1 MGDRDVGPENTSPSD
16 GAAADGILRAFVE
29 AIPTPTLVCDPE
41 TLAIRAANPPAV
53 DLLGHD
59 RGTLTLMGLPDVGE
73 TEVTVD
79 GEPIAE
85 VVASAVAADHETAG
99 AEASD
104 TEASAG
110 GVRRFE
116 WDVRLGDPGLRV
128 DAALHTATIA
138 GGEWLVVGLSD
149 ATDRVAAATERDGE
163 RRLVDALAETVPLAL
178 FRCTEEG
185 TLSRW
190 NERLATDSG
199 YDPESLSGRALTSLF
214 DEETRGSVGD
224 ALSRVY
230 RDGETVSGEARLLTR
245 SGERLPYRLSIGPV
259 TEGDRVVGAVGV
271 GEDVTDASLREE
283 RLAVLTRVL
292 RHNFRNDLNVVTGFT
307 GRAIE
312 AIDDPELAGQLER
325 VVDTAQRLLR
335 LGETSRKVERL
346 LSEHPSPR
354 PLALAPAVDAA
365 LESLDPALRERA
377 AVDVDVP
384 ADLAVSAVAFL
395 PEAITELVDNAIR
408 HNDADAP
415 RVRISAAELPSET
428 WVSLVV
434 ADDGPGIP
442 PAERAVLTGEETPL
456 DHASGL
462 GLWYVN
468 WIVTAGGG
476 SLDIAESKAGGSRI
490 ELSLRA
496 AEGSPPDGTD
506 LFVSGETEP
515 FDPDDAGLFDPDD
528 AEPFGSDE
536 SGGGR

>member
-1 MGDRDVGPENTSPSD
+1 MGDRDAGPPTDDRPSSSGD
-16 GAAADGILRAFVE
+16 AAASGILRAFVE
-29 AIPTPTLVCDPE
+29 AIPTPTLVCEPE
-41 TLAIRAANPPAV
+41 TLAIRAANAPAV

-73 TEVTVD
+73 TEVTVG
-79 GEPIAE
+79 GEPIAD
-85 VVASAVAADHETAG
+85 VATAAAG
-99 AEASD
+99 AGGEAAAAEASD
-104 TEASAG
+104 G

-128 DAALHTATIA
+128 DAALHAATIA

-149 ATDRVAAATERDGE
+149 ATDRVAAATERDAE

-178 FRCTEEG
+178 FRCTEGG

-190 NERLATDSG
+190 NERLAADSG

-214 DEETRGSVGD
+214 DEEPSGLVSD
-224 ALSRVY
+224 SLSRVY
-230 RDGETVSGEARLLTR
+230 REGETASCETRLLTR
-245 SGERLPYRLSIGPV
+245 SGERVPYRLSIGPV
-259 TEGDRVVGAVGV
+259 TDGDRVVGAVGV
-271 GEDVTDASLREE
+271 GEDLTEASLREE

-307 GRAIE
+307 GRAVE
-312 AIDDPELAGQLER
+312 AIDDPELTAELER
-325 VVDTAQRLLR
+325 VVDTAERLLR
-335 LGETSRKVERL
+335 LGETSRKVERM
-346 LSEHPSPR
+346 LSERPTPR

-365 LESLDPALRERA
+365 LESLDPGLGERA
-377 AVDVDVP
+377 AIDVDVP
-384 ADLAVSAVAFL
+384 GGLAVSAVAFL

-408 HNDADAP
+408 HNDAPDP
-415 RVRISAAELPSET
+415 RVRISAAELPSES

-434 ADDGPGIP
+434 ADDGSGIP

-456 DHASGL
+456 EHASGL

-476 SLDIAESKAGGSRI
+476 SLDIAESKAGGSRV

-496 AEGSPPDGTD
+496 AEEPP
-506 LFVSGETEP
+506 
-515 FDPDDAGLFDPDD
+515 PDD
-528 AEPFGSDE
+528 AEPFALDDSPDGA
-536 SGGGR
+536 

>member
-1 MGDRDVGPENTSPSD
+1 MGDRDADPPTDDRPSSS
-16 GAAADGILRAFVE
+16 GTADPTGTVDATGVLRAFVE
-29 AIPTPTLVCDPE
+29 AVPTPTLVCDPD
-41 TLAIRAANPPAV
+41 TLAIRAANPAAV

-73 TEVTVD
+73 TDRTVA
-79 GEPIAE
+79 GEPVSE
-85 VVASAVAADHETAG
+85 VAG
-99 AEASD
+99 RASD
-104 TEASAG
+104 AG
-110 GVRRFE
+110 GPVPDDARTERFE
-116 WDVRLGDPGLRV
+116 WDVRIGDPGLRLN
-128 DAALHTATIA
+128 AALHTATIA
-138 GGEWLVVGLSD
+138 NGEWLVVGFSD
-149 ATDRVAAATERDGE
+149 ATARVAAANERDAE

-190 NERLATDSG
+190 NDRLAADSG
-199 YDPESLSGRALTSLF
+199 YEPSSLSGTALTSLF
-214 DEETRGSVGD
+214 DEATRDAVSE

-230 RDGETVSGEARLLTR
+230 RDGQSASCEARLLTR
-245 SGERLPYRLSIGPV
+245 SGERVPYRLSIGPV
-259 TEGDRVVGAVGV
+259 TDGDRVVGAVGV
-271 GEDVTDASLREE
+271 GEDVTEASLREE

-312 AIDDPELAGQLER
+312 AIDDPDLTAELRR
-325 VVDTAQRLLR
+325 VVDTAERLLR

-346 LSEHPSPR
+346 LSQRPSPR
-354 PLALAPAVDAA
+354 PVALVPAVDAA
-365 LESLDPALRERA
+365 LESIDPTVRDRA
-377 AVDVDVP
+377 AVEVDVP
-384 ADLAVSAVAFL
+384 EGLVVSAVSFL
-395 PEAITELVDNAIR
+395 PEAITELADNAIR
-408 HNDADAP
+408 HNDADEP
-415 RVRISAAELPSET
+415 RVRISAAELPSES

-456 DHASGL
+456 EHASGL

-496 AEGSPPDGTD
+496 AEEPPSDED
-506 LFVSGETEP
+506 LFSPNERDG
-515 FDPDDAGLFDPDD
+515 
-528 AEPFGSDE
+528 
-536 SGGGR
+536 

>member
-1 MGDRDVGPENTSPSD
+1 MGDRDAGPPSD
-16 GAAADGILRAFVE
+16 DRPSSSGSAASGILRAFVE
-29 AIPTPTLVCDPE
+29 AVPTPTLVCDPD
-41 TLAIRAANPPAV
+41 TLAIRAANAPAA

-59 RGTLTLMGLPDVGE
+59 RGTLTLMGLPDLGE
-73 TEVTVD
+73 TDVTAADESVAD
-79 GEPIAE
+79 VA
-85 VVASAVAADHETAG
+85 ASAAG
-99 AEASD
+99 TDAEGGD
-104 TEASAG
+104 G

-128 DAALHTATIA
+128 DAALRAATIA
-138 GGEWLVVGLSD
+138 GEEWLVVGLSD
-149 ATDRVAAATERDGE
+149 VTGRVAAESERDGE

-190 NERLATDSG
+190 NGRLSSDTG
-199 YDPESLSGRALTSLF
+199 YEPESLSGRALTSLF
-214 DEETRGSVGD
+214 GEETSGLVSD
-224 ALSRVY
+224 SLSRVY
-230 RDGETVSGEARLLTR
+230 REGEPASCEAQLLTR
-245 SGERLPYRLSIGPV
+245 SGERVPYRLSLGPV
-259 TEGDRVVGAVGV
+259 TDGDRVVGAVGV
-271 GEDVTDASLREE
+271 GEDLTEASLREE

-312 AIDDPELAGQLER
+312 AVDDPDLVTELER
-325 VVDTAQRLLR
+325 VVDTAERLLR

-346 LSEHPSPR
+346 LSQRPSPR
-354 PLALAPAVDAA
+354 PVALAPAVDAA
-365 LESLDPALRERA
+365 LESLDPAVRARA
-377 AVDVDVP
+377 AVEVDVP
-384 ADLAVSAVAFL
+384 EDLAVSAVAFL
-395 PEAITELVDNAIR
+395 PEAITELVDNAVR

-415 RVRISAAELPSET
+415 RVRISAAELPSESWT
-428 WVSLVV
+428 SLVV

-456 DHASGL
+456 EHASGL

-496 AEGSPPDGTD
+496 AEGDPP
-506 LFVSGETEP
+506 E
-515 FDPDDAGLFDPDD
+515 D
-528 AEPFGSDE
+528 AELFTLDDVEGST
-536 SGGGR
+536 